1 MSVYVCMSINVV
13 IKIAQSVNTDYP
25 RGDMRGRGRSAG
37 LKERSKGGE
46 RNSSPNL
53 KGEVE

>member
-25 RGDMRGRGRSAG
+25 RDEMTWGAEEDQQDKKRRV
-37 LKERSKGGE
+37 KEGKQIFHQI
-46 RNSSPNL
+46 
-53 KGEVE
+53 